1 MQSLVD
7 RLRAAGCVF
16 AEDEAALLVESA
28 RDSVELETM
37 VQRRVDGLPLEHV
50 LGWVQFAGERYAI
63 SPGVFVPRPRTE
75 FLVEHVA
82 ALAPTNA
89 VVLDLCCGSGA
100 VGAAVAR
107 AIEAAELHSSDSD
120 PVAVECARRNVDHV
134 YEGDLFA
141 ALPHALAGRVDVLVV
156 IAPYVPTDAIA
167 LLPREAR
174 DFEPLTTLDGGAD
187 GLDVL
192 RRVLLLARESLSPR
206 GFIATEVSD
215 GQVDALV
222 RLVAAAGLE
231 PRVIR
236 DDELDATLVLGHYR

>member
-1 MQSLVD
+1 MTGIVE

-16 AEDEAALLVESA
+16 AEDEAALLIDTA
-28 RDSVELETM
+28 RDDAELEAM

-50 LGWVQFAGERYAI
+50 LGWVQFAGERYTI

-75 FLVEHVA
+75 FLVTTVA
-82 ALAPTNA
+82 TLAPA
-89 VVLDLCCGSGA
+89 DPVVLDLCCGSGA

-107 AIEAAELHSSDSD
+107 LAGAAQLHSSDCD
-120 PVAVECARRNVDHV
+120 PIAVECARHNVDRV

-141 ALPHALAGRVDVLVV
+141 ALPDSLQASVDVLVV

-167 LLPREAR
+167 LLPHEAR

-192 RRVLLLARESLSPR
+192 RRVLLSAREWLSPR
-206 GFIATEVSD
+206 GFLATEVSE

-222 RLVAAAGLE
+222 TLVAAAGLG

-236 DDELDATLVLGHYR
+236 DDELDATVVLGHYR